1 MNELVYIILQRL
13 ERGENLNDEDG
24 FGSTGDARDSIS
36 WLDRSVAVR
45 VSIEGGQGGSGGSS
59 VDGKD
64 CRLRQYLMV
73 RWYLSCQSK
82 EVK

>member
-1 MNELVYIILQRL
+1 MQRL

-45 VSIEGGQGGSGGSS
+45 VSNMMLTHTIYE
-59 VDGKD
+59 
-64 CRLRQYLMV
+64 YH
-73 RWYLSCQSK
+73 Y
-82 EVK
+82 